1 MKLRHSESKKFVR
14 YFPAEYGRLQIMA
27 IMAIKT
33 AKTMRFLA
41 SDEAKGRNW
50 GWNGGWSS
58 EFTQKS
64 PQEPQKGCRDLK
76 NARAPLR
83 RHRFQPKFDIL
94 KIALYSAGK

>member
-41 SDEAKGRNW
+41 SDEAKGRN
-50 GWNGGWSS
+50 
-58 EFTQKS
+58 
-64 PQEPQKGCRDLK
+64 
-76 NARAPLR
+76 
-83 RHRFQPKFDIL
+83 
-94 KIALYSAGK
+94 